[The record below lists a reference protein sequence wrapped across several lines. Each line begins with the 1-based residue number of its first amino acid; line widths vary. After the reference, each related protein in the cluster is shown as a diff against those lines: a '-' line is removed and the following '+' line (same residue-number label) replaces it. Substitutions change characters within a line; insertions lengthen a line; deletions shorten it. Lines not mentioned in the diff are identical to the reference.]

1 MGNEKTKSLGNA
13 IDDLIE
19 ALKDLDENSRIVAIK
34 AVLEHLKIP
43 LFTNSAPNVDNVKY
57 DTTAN
62 PATNSIEPVKP
73 KLIDI
78 LTLKEAKNPSTASEM
93 ACIVA
98 YYLQHNAPEGEKR
111 GDITKDDIEKY
122 FIQAKFPLPK
132 VPLQVLVDTKNAG
145 YLDSAGRGKYKL
157 NPVGHNLV
165 AHKLPRE
172 KSN

>member
-1 MGNEKTKSLGNA
+1 MGNEKPKSLGKS

-19 ALKDLDENSRIVAIK
+19 ALEDLDDNSRIVALK
-34 AVLEHLKIP
+34 AVMEHLKIP
-43 LFTNSAPNVDNVKY
+43 LLTSTASMADNSKNEIVDIPA
-57 DTTAN
+57 AN
-62 PATNSIEPVKP
+62 LNESAKP
-73 KLIDI
+73 KTIDI
-78 LTLKEAKNPSTASEM
+78 LTLKETKNPSSASEM

-98 YYLQHNAPEGEKR
+98 YYLQHHAPEGEKR
-111 GDITKDDIEKY
+111 GEITKDDVEKY

-172 KSN
+172 KSK